1 MAGFRAPE
9 HEGGEHTDHVDAG
22 AGDAPGE
29 GWSTPMA
36 RIERGADGRMRIR
49 VGGRRVETDGEV
61 PRRGG

>member
-9 HEGGEHTDHVDAG
+9 HEGGEPTDHVDPA
-22 AGDAPGE
+22 AVDAPRE

-49 VGGRRVETDGEV
+49 VGGRRVETDGEGS
-61 PRRGG
+61 RGG